1 MRLSHTLPLAAALAL
16 VAPAPAERASDPDL
30 AARKGLESLRKRL
43 PGVVAAWAKERWY
56 KGDPVRLRLV
66 RRVGPA
72 EAKLTLRMGDD
83 PKTDELLTIYLR
95 YHDGLWTTTRFESTW
110 EGRSSFNDR
119 AARFL
124 MLGIDESGS
133 K

>member
-1 MRLSHTLPLAAALAL
+1 MRVSHTLPLAAALAF
-16 VAPAPAERASDPDL
+16 VTPAPASDPDT
-30 AARKGLESLRKRL
+30 AARKGLEALRKRL
-43 PGVVAAWAKERWY
+43 PGVVASWAKERWH
-56 KGDPVRLRLV
+56 KDDPVRLRLV

-83 PKTDELLTIYLR
+83 PKTDQLLTIYLR
-95 YHDGLWTTTRFESTW
+95 FHDGLWTTTRFESTW

-124 MLGIDESGS
+124 MLAIDEAAE
-133 K
+133 KP